1 MDGGDGC
8 VRKNRSLD
16 GLPTGP
22 VVSTF
27 LTPSVSPKFCV
38 RRNDEKG
45 DVVTDVLL
53 ISSTE
58 FSPVK
63 QREIALLMENS
74 EHILRNKKSRR
85 SVDKP
90 RRNSGEKAE
99 IRFACFGLF
108 ELLHHSRW

>member
-1 MDGGDGC
+1 M
-8 VRKNRSLD
+8 RKNRSFD
-16 GLPTGP
+16 GLPTGT

-45 DVVTDVLL
+45 DVISGVLL

-58 FSPVK
+58 FSPVM

-74 EHILRNKKSRR
+74 EHILGNKKSRR
-85 SVDKP
+85 SVDEP
-90 RRNSGEKAE
+90 RRNCGEKAE
-99 IRFACFGLF
+99 ILFVCFSLC